1 MQENQNQ
8 LTEKIEEVMSKVK
21 ILPMNIEGEDKE
33 NYLKVKAFFIET
45 RERIKMQIDQL
56 DRQFKLAFK
65 PAIEILKIAKKHT
78 KDEALLK
85 HIAEKE
91 KFHKERGYDEESY
104 KKERAKRVSYLEEFE
119 KLFNK
124 MFVEKIENGVA
135 IVPVEIVNF
144 CNFQAMYLKLDEK
157 WQAM

>member
-65 PAIEILKIAKKHT
+65 PVIEILKMVKKS
-78 KDEALLK
+78 
-85 HIAEKE
+85 KE
-91 KFHKERGYDEESY
+91 DEE
-104 KKERAKRVSYLEEFE
+104 L
-119 KLFNK
+119 
-124 MFVEKIENGVA
+124 
-135 IVPVEIVNF
+135 
-144 CNFQAMYLKLDEK
+144 
-157 WQAM
+157 